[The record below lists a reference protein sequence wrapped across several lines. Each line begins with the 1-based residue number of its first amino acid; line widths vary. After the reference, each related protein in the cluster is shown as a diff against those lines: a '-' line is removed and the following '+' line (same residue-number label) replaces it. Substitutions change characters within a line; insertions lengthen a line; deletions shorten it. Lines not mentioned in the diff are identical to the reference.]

1 MKPEVAQFPEEIA
14 ALVAF
19 VEGRIDADA
28 MAALVHGERMKALL
42 KALQNPNY
50 PATPRR
56 AIIRCRRWANSV
68 S

>member
-28 MAALVHGERMKALL
+28 MAAMVHGERMKAL
-42 KALQNPNY
+42 QNPNS

-56 AIIRCRRWANSV
+56 AII
-68 S
+68 